1 MAGSNACVQSQ
12 YFSGQGAFLLADRD
26 GSGNPLGFRPVG
38 NVSALVLAIETTEF
52 EHKESCTGAR
62 ATDLIIVQE
71 ISATLTVTKEC
82 LFKENLALALFGSS
96 SAIASGA
103 VVDEAVVAR
112 HDLWVSL
119 DNIDVTSVVVTGS
132 AGTPVF
138 VEGTDYLCNEK
149 AGSLFVLSTG
159 SITDA
164 QDLEVDYN
172 FAAQDDVQ
180 AVLTST
186 GATKFARF
194 EGLNTA
200 LDPNSS
206 MVVEAFKAQVSP
218 LAELALINDEV
229 SQMEVE
235 FEVLSDP
242 LQATASK
249 FFTIRKSDGG

>member
-38 NVSALVLAIETTEF
+38 NVSALTLAIETTEF

-71 ISATLTVTKEC
+71 ISATITVTMES
-82 LFKENLALALFGSS
+82 LLRENLALALFGSS
-96 SAIASGA
+96 SAIPAGS

-112 HDLWVSL
+112 HDLWVRL
-119 DNIDVTSVVVTGS
+119 DNIDVTVVVVTNVGG
-132 AGTPVF
+132 AIVY

-149 AGSLFVLSTG
+149 AGTLFVLSTG
-159 SITDA
+159 AITDA
-164 QDLEVDYN
+164 QDLEVDYT

-200 LDPNSS
+200 RDPNSS
-206 MVVEAFKAQVSP
+206 MVVDVFKAQVSP

-242 LQATASK
+242 LQSTTSK

>member
-38 NVSALVLAIETTEF
+38 NVSALTLAIETTEF

-71 ISATLTVTKEC
+71 ISATLTVTMEC
-82 LFKENLALALFGSS
+82 LFRENLALALFGSS
-96 SAIASGA
+96 SAIVAGS
-103 VVDEAVVAR
+103 VVNEAGVAR
-112 HDLWVSL
+112 HDLWISL
-119 DNIDVTSVVVTGS
+119 ENIDVSSVVVTDVG
-132 AGTPVF
+132 AVTTF
-138 VEGTDYLCNEK
+138 TEGTDYLCNEK
-149 AGSLFVLSTG
+149 AGSIFVLSTG
-159 SITDA
+159 TIT
-164 QDLEVDYN
+164 DLEVLEIDYD

-200 LDPNSS
+200 LDPNST
-206 MVVEAFKAQVSP
+206 MVVEVFKAQVSP

-229 SQMEVE
+229 AQMEVE